1 MRAGESGPKGF
12 IAAIRKSQRKGIA
25 VAKDPTFDRRKYPRV
40 RTEALVSITWLDSSD
55 VVAHA
60 MDLSLGGIRFQCA
73 DLEFEL
79 GQMLRVTLKLGEQ
92 EASLV
97 GKTVRVTELDAF
109 VQEVGLALIDVDA
122 RTLELLHEQLEDLQ
136 E

>member
-1 MRAGESGPKGF
+1 M
-12 IAAIRKSQRKGIA
+12 

-40 RTEALVSITWLDSSD
+40 MTEALVSIAWLDSKD
-55 VVAHA
+55 VLAHA

-79 GQMLRVTLKLGEQ
+79 GQILRVTLKLGDQ
-92 EASLV
+92 EVSLV

-122 RTLELLHEQLEDLQ
+122 ETLELLHEQLGDFE
-136 E
+136 ES

>member
-1 MRAGESGPKGF
+1 M
-12 IAAIRKSQRKGIA
+12 
-25 VAKDPTFDRRKYPRV
+25 AKDPTFDRRKYPRV
-40 RTEALVSITWLDSSD
+40 MTEALVSIAWLDAKD
-55 VVAHA
+55 VLAHA

-73 DLEFEL
+73 DLEFEP

-109 VQEVGLALIDVDA
+109 VQEVALALIDVDA
-122 RTLELLHEQLEDLQ
+122 KTLELLHEQLADFQ
-136 E
+136 DT

>member
-1 MRAGESGPKGF
+1 M
-12 IAAIRKSQRKGIA
+12 
-25 VAKDPTFDRRKYPRV
+25 AKDPTFDRRKYPRV
-40 RTEALVSITWLDSSD
+40 MTEALVSIAWLDSKE
-55 VVAHA
+55 VQAHA

-73 DLEFEL
+73 DLEFEP

-109 VQEVGLALIDVDA
+109 VQEVALALVDVDA
-122 RTLELLHEQLEDLQ
+122 QTLELLHEQLADFQ
-136 E
+136 DT

>member
-1 MRAGESGPKGF
+1 MAE
-12 IAAIRKSQRKGIA
+12 
-25 VAKDPTFDRRKYPRV
+25 DPTFDRRKYPRV
-40 RTEALVSITWLDSSD
+40 RTEALVSIAFLDSND

-92 EASLV
+92 EASRV